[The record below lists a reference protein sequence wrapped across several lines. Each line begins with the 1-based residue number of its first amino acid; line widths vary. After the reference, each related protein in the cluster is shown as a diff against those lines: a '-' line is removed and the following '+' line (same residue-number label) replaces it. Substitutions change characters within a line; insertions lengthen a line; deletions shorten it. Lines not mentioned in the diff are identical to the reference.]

1 MIKECKKHGMCE
13 HGHYNNGNGRKVW
26 KCKKCNVDAVTRKR
40 NRLKEKAVAYKGGK
54 CVKCGYNKCLRA
66 LEFHHTD
73 KNKEFGIGA
82 KGYTRS
88 WEKVKEELDKCILV
102 CSNCHK
108 EIEDKIINSSV
119 AQLVDAFDC

>member
-1 MIKECKKHGMCE
+1 MVKTEIKYCKKHELTEHKEYSNGKQKLRIMCL
-13 HGHYNNGNGRKVW
+13 
-26 KCKKCNVDAVTRKR
+26 KCNVDAVQKRRRKV
-40 NRLKEKAVAYKGGK
+40 KEKAVAYKGGK

-66 LEFHHTD
+66 LGFHHVD

-102 CSNCHK
+102 CSNCHM
-108 EIEDKIINSSV
+108 EIENEIINSGV
-119 AQLVDAFDC
+119 AELV